1 MSTEQNKAIARRIQE
16 ELWDQKNLAVADEL
30 LAPSYVDHVPGSPP
44 DVPPGPA
51 RYKETASAYF
61 TAFPDV
67 RVTVEL
73 QIAEGDMV
81 VTRWKSHATHTGSLF
96 GMPATNKSTSVTGI
110 TIDHIVN
117 GKLVESWT
125 EFDNLGSMQKLG
137 VAPRAYF
144 R

>member
-1 MSTEQNKAIARRIQE
+1 MSTEENKAIARRIQE
-16 ELWDQKNLAVADEL
+16 EFWDQKNLGVADEL
-30 LAPSYVDHVPGSPP
+30 LAPTYVDHVAGSPP
-44 DVPPGPA
+44 GVPPGPGG
-51 RYKETASAYF
+51 YKQSASAYF

-67 RVTVEL
+67 HITVEH

-137 VAPRAYF
+137 VAPRAYS

>member
-1 MSTEQNKAIARRIQE
+1 MSTEENKAIARRIQE
-16 ELWDQKNLAVADEL
+16 EFWDQKNLAVADEL
-30 LAPSYVDHVPGSPP
+30 LAPTYVDHGPGSPP
-44 DVPPGPA
+44 SVTPGPA
-51 RYKETASAYF
+51 VYKETASAYF
-61 TAFPDV
+61 MAFPDV
-67 RVTVEL
+67 RVTVEF

-96 GMPATNKSTSVTGI
+96 GMSATHKSTSVTGI
-110 TIDHIVN
+110 TIDHIVD

-137 VAPRAYF
+137 VAPRAYS